1 MFFFLLFF
9 FRVWS
14 CLLKWCAYMEKMS
27 PLSFSLSCC
36 RSSCEQRKLRSRD
49 AARHRRSQETEV
61 FYELANTLPLPR
73 RVTNHLDKSGIMR
86 VLLSFLRLRG
96 LFPPAD
102 QEEDDGDPMDC
113 FYPQT
118 LAGFVMT
125 LTEEGDV
132 IYLTENVSRHIGI
145 PQVENKG
152 GETLRE
158 HRDYVSCGIKCK
170 IH

>member
-1 MFFFLLFF
+1 M
-9 FRVWS
+9 
-14 CLLKWCAYMEKMS
+14 
-27 PLSFSLSCC
+27 
-36 RSSCEQRKLRSRD
+36 
-49 AARHRRSQETEV
+49 

>member
-1 MFFFLLFF
+1 MLL
-9 FRVWS
+9 
-14 CLLKWCAYMEKMS
+14 A
-27 PLSFSLSCC
+27 CC

-73 RVTNHLDKSGIMR
+73 RVTKHLDKSGVMR

-96 LFPPAD
+96 LFVERQQA
-102 QEEDDGDPMDC
+102 EDGDHDADPMDG

-125 LTEEGDV
+125 LTEDGDV

-145 PQVENKG
+145 PQVRHKENVCASLWA
-152 GETLRE
+152 E
-158 HRDYVSCGIKCK
+158 
-170 IH
+170 

>member
-1 MFFFLLFF
+1 M
-9 FRVWS
+9 
-14 CLLKWCAYMEKMS
+14 
-27 PLSFSLSCC
+27 
-36 RSSCEQRKLRSRD
+36 
-49 AARHRRSQETEV
+49 

-113 FYPQT
+113 FYPQS

-152 GETLRE
+152 GET
-158 HRDYVSCGIKCK
+158 HSDYASGGIKCK
-170 IH
+170 IHLKKIHKMRVLPALYQSACANMSEG